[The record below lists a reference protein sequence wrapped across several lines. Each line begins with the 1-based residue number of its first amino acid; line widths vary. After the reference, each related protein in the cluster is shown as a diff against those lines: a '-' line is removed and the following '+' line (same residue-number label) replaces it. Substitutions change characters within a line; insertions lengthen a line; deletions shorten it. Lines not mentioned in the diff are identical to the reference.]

1 MRFFQLGPCW
11 SVRGRNPALKA
22 PLFASLASTTMS
34 AKIPSQMDAWVVQGK
49 GSAKI
54 ERINVPKPGSKE
66 ILVKVV
72 SMGLSPA
79 DWKHLDVLGVQGTIL
94 GSDFVGTVAEK
105 GAECD
110 SDLKLGE
117 RVAGWVHGA
126 IHDGIGAFAEYLKT
140 SPDSVIRVPDNISD
154 SLAAGLGI
162 TSFTAYMALYQS
174 KNLGLTP
181 PPADID
187 RLPPIDPAKKL
198 LVWSGASSVGQFL
211 VQLAR
216 TSGCYVI
223 ATASLRHADFLK
235 SLGASEVYD
244 YREPNV
250 ADAIAQA
257 HPDLVMAVDAYSEKG
272 SSALCARALSKTQSS
287 RLVTLLYDGDVREVN
302 PRVHAT
308 FFLLYTTEGEA
319 VDLFFK
325 SCTHAEAQEDRHFMA
340 AFARSGILTNLLA
353 RGLVK
358 PNDAEAVPGGL
369 RAVEAGVDRV
379 RRGDVTGKKLTIAL

>member
-1 MRFFQLGPCW
+1 
-11 SVRGRNPALKA
+11 
-22 PLFASLASTTMS
+22 MS
-34 AKIPSQMDAWVVQGK
+34 AKVPVQMDAWVVQDK
-49 GSAKI
+49 RQATLVRLDTSKI
-54 ERINVPKPGSKE
+54 GPKE
-66 ILVKVV
+66 ILVKVLSV
-72 SMGLSPA
+72 GLSPA
-79 DWKHLDVLGVQGTIL
+79 DWKHLDVLGVKGTIL
-94 GSDFVGTVAEK
+94 GSDFVGTVADK
-105 GAECD
+105 GAECE

-140 SPDSVIRVPDNISD
+140 SPDSVIRVPDNVND

-181 PPADID
+181 PPADLD
-187 RLPPIDPAKKL
+187 RLPPIDSAKKL

-223 ATASLRHADFLK
+223 TTASPRHTDFLK
-235 SLGASEVYD
+235 GLGASEVYD
-244 YREPNV
+244 YRDPNAPDV
-250 ADAIAQA
+250 IAKA
-257 HPDLVMAVDAYSEKG
+257 HPDLVLAVDAYSENG
-272 SSALCARALSKTQSS
+272 SSALCARALSKTQPS
-287 RLVTLLYDGDVREVN
+287 RLVTLLYDGDVRKVN
-302 PRVHAT
+302 PHVHAT

-319 VDLFFK
+319 MDLFSK
-325 SCTHAEAQEDRHFMA
+325 SCTLEEAQDDRRFMA

>member
-1 MRFFQLGPCW
+1 
-11 SVRGRNPALKA
+11 
-22 PLFASLASTTMS
+22 MS

-235 SLGASEVYD
+235 SLGASPEVYD

-319 VDLFFK
+319 MDLFFK